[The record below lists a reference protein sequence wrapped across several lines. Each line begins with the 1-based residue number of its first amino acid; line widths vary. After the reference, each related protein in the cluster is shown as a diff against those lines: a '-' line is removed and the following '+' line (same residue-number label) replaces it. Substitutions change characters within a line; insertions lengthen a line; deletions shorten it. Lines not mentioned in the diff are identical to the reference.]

1 MAPGTIRILTPPQL
15 TEPEF
20 ASVQALIADGG
31 EVQTTHLAEYLK
43 ASHRIGLVE
52 ISGELASVGAIKAAR
67 QLHIWN
73 LATQSRYPLDSEN
86 CMGEFGYV
94 VTKADF
100 RKRGLARALST
111 ELLKDFG
118 GALYATTRN
127 DNFGIH
133 KIVREMG
140 FTNVG
145 SGWRSAEHH
154 DSSVLLWLKK

>member
-1 MAPGTIRILTPPQL
+1 MPSEVIRVLTPLQL

-20 ASVQALIADGG
+20 ASVQALITDGG

-43 ASHRIGLVE
+43 SSHRIGLVE
-52 ISGELASVGAIKAAR
+52 ISGELACVGAIKATR
-67 QLHIWN
+67 PLYIWS
-73 LATQSRYPLDSEN
+73 LAIQSRYPLDSEN

-94 VTKADF
+94 VTKANF
-100 RKRGLARALST
+100 RERGLARALST

-118 GALYATTRN
+118 GALYATTRD

-133 KIVREMG
+133 KIAREMG

-145 SGWRSAEHH
+145 LGWRSVEHPN
-154 DSSVLLWLKK
+154 SS